1 MAVQD
6 PLASARSPLA
16 LSCFLGLTW
25 AVGHLQTRL
34 RGGRGALELPP
45 NRPLLPSPALVLRAP
60 RSTDGPE
67 IQHLSAGLPCPALGP
82 KRWGSHLGRNLS
94 QIASSPVFRLPQL

>member
-45 NRPLLPSPALVLRAP
+45 NRPLLPSPALVL
-60 RSTDGPE
+60 
-67 IQHLSAGLPCPALGP
+67 
-82 KRWGSHLGRNLS
+82 
-94 QIASSPVFRLPQL
+94 